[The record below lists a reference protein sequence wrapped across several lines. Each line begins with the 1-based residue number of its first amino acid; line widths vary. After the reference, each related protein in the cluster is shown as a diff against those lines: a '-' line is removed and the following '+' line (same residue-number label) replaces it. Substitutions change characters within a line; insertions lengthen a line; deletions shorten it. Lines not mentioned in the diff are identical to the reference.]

1 MYMVYFY
8 IVVLDAFFGSLLL
21 IFTFLYIIS
30 NMYTA
35 YYVYI
40 CSIKQYYESFHP
52 YSYT

>member
-8 IVVLDAFFGSLLL
+8 IVELDVFLGIILL

-30 NMYTA
+30 NMYMA

-40 CSIKQYYESFHP
+40 CSIKQYYESFYP